1 MEVKSSSES
10 SSEGKGGAG
19 SFPSFILL
27 RSTHFVL
34 RLSVPVIQP
43 LPLSCSVERSAS
55 SPDFTAFP
63 SPLCSPAHCLHGFQ
77 CLSLLF
83 PESFKVKF
91 TAVYSASLSPPP
103 PHFPYDAPPP
113 SPPPPPPC
121 SWLLQTSLSCFVSH
135 SARHCW
141 ALAFSPQEKF
151 FVFEWVNFKWISV
164 PWMF

>member
-34 RLSVPVIQP
+34 QLSVPVIQP

-77 CLSLLF
+77 SLSLLF

-91 TAVYSASLSPPP
+91 TAVYSPSLSPPP
-103 PHFPYDAPPP
+103 PHFPYDAPPISSSSLFLTTSNVSLLLCILQRP
-113 SPPPPPPC
+113 S
-121 SWLLQTSLSCFVSH
+121 LLSSCIQS
-135 SARHCW
+135 SG
-141 ALAFSPQEKF
+141 E
-151 FVFEWVNFKWISV
+151 VFCLQVG
-164 PWMF
+164 